1 MSTPATRKG
10 GSPKRPWTVVNMAMT
25 ADGKIATAG
34 REVTSFG
41 SPLDLEALYHL
52 RSRVDA
58 VLCGARTVEETGA
71 TLANREGTT
80 RSVEGAARRASL
92 RVRVIVS
99 GSASFSLTAAL
110 WEDRSTPIAVLV
122 SGEAPASRRNA
133 LRQMAD
139 SVWES
144 PGPGVDLV
152 RGVEWIH
159 STWDIRRMV
168 CEGGGTLNAALFRAG
183 LVDELRLTLCPRL
196 FGGKSSP
203 SIADGLAGALG
214 DANRFEKP
222 RVRRVGDE
230 LFLVFRKK
238 PVTGPVPGTT
248 SPLVGSILA
257 EVEPACPTAD
267 AGPASG
273 YPRPSR

>member
-1 MSTPATRKG
+1 MPGTGNG
-10 GSPKRPWTVVNMAMT
+10 GSPKRPWIVVNMAMT

-41 SPLDLEALYHL
+41 SPLDLESLYQL
-52 RSRVDA
+52 RSRMDA

-71 TLANREGTT
+71 TLANREGI
-80 RSVEGAARRASL
+80 SHPLEGIPRRASL
-92 RVRVIVS
+92 RVRVVVS
-99 GSASFSLTAAL
+99 GSASFSLSAAL
-110 WEDRSTPIAVLV
+110 WKDRSTPIAVLV

-139 SVWES
+139 SIWES

-159 STWDIRRMV
+159 TTWNVQRMV
-168 CEGGGTLNAALFRAG
+168 CEGGGTLNVSLFREG

-196 FGGKSSP
+196 FGGRSSP
-203 SIADGLAGALG
+203 SIADGLAGTLR

-222 RVRRVGDE
+222 RIRRLGNE
-230 LFLVFRKK
+230 LFLVFRSK
-238 PVTGPVPGTT
+238 PVMGRVQGIT
-248 SPLVGSILA
+248 SPLAESIPSKA
-257 EVEPACPTAD
+257 EPACPTTD
-267 AGPASG
+267 AGRASG